1 MMICSKQDFDAYE
14 ALREQGSVNMLDEM
28 QGTMLT
34 GLSEEKY
41 VNIIK
46 NYKQYKEQYYG
57 NKQGHPNS

>member
-1 MMICSKQDFDAYE
+1 MICSKQDFDAYE
-14 ALREQGSVNMLDEM
+14 ALREQGSINMLDVK

-41 VNIIK
+41 VNIIR

-57 NKQGHPNS
+57 NK

>member
-14 ALREQGSVNMLDEM
+14 ALREQGSINVLDVK

-57 NKQGHPNS
+57 NKQGHSNS

>member
-1 MMICSKQDFDAYE
+1 MICSKQDFDAYE
-14 ALREQGSVNMLDEM
+14 ALREQGSVNMLNVK

-57 NKQGHPNS
+57 NKQGHSNS

>member
-1 MMICSKQDFDAYE
+1 MMICSKQDFDVYE
-14 ALREQGSVNMLDEM
+14 ALREQGSINMLNVK

>member
-14 ALREQGSVNMLDEM
+14 ALREQGSINMLDVK

-41 VNIIK
+41 ISIIK

-57 NKQGHPNS
+57 DKQRHSSS

>member
-14 ALREQGSVNMLDEM
+14 ALREQGSVNMLDVK
-28 QGTMLT
+28 QGIMLT

-41 VNIIK
+41 VNIVK

-57 NKQGHPNS
+57 NKQRHPNS

>member
-14 ALREQGSVNMLDEM
+14 ALREQGSINMLDVK

-41 VNIIK
+41 VNIIE

-57 NKQGHPNS
+57 NKQGYSNS

>member
-14 ALREQGSVNMLDEM
+14 ALREQGSINMLDVK

-34 GLSEEKY
+34 GLSKEKY
-41 VNIIK
+41 ISIIK
-46 NYKQYKEQYYG
+46 NYKQYKEKYYG

>member
-14 ALREQGSVNMLDEM
+14 ALREQGFINMLDVK

-34 GLSEEKY
+34 GLSKEKY
-41 VNIIK
+41 ISIIK

>member
-1 MMICSKQDFDAYE
+1 MICSKQDFDAYE
-14 ALREQGSVNMLDEM
+14 ALREQGSINMLDVK

-46 NYKQYKEQYYG
+46 NYEQYKEQYYG
-57 NKQGHPNS
+57 NKQGHSNS

>member
-14 ALREQGSVNMLDEM
+14 ALREQGSINMLDVK

-41 VNIIK
+41 VNIVK
-46 NYKQYKEQYYG
+46 NYKQLKEQYYG